1 MGGTVIGMLPMLVDM
16 IESVDVTASAI
27 LGVLAVLGAIKSAW
41 NGTLRRVYQ
50 NITQIE
56 DIHSSVNEMRS
67 QQKDI
72 GEAIAVLSW
81 AQEGEIEGVNPRAIE
96 ERVGVE
102 RSMADMIDDD
112 SFYRDGAPPGSD
124 PSSNSNADPMTDG
137 KDKPRHREQDD

>member
-1 MGGTVIGMLPMLVDM
+1 MTDAVFGALPMLVDM

-27 LGVLAVLGAIKSAW
+27 LGVLALLGALKSAW
-41 NGTLRRVYQ
+41 NGTLRHVYQ
-50 NITQIE
+50 NVMQIE

-81 AQEGEIEGVNPRAIE
+81 AEEGEIEGVNPRAIE

-112 SFYRDGAPPGSD
+112 NFYRDGAPPAADPQSDSQSD
-124 PSSNSNADPMTDG
+124 PTTDSE
-137 KDKPRHREQDD
+137 DQPRHRSQDD

>member
-1 MGGTVIGMLPMLVDM
+1 M

-27 LGVLAVLGAIKSAW
+27 LGVLAIFAALKSAW

-56 DIHSSVNEMRS
+56 DIHSSVIEMKD

-112 SFYRDGAPPGSD
+112 NFYRDGAPPAPGPQSR
-124 PSSNSNADPMTDG
+124 NGRGEETD
-137 KDKPRHREQDD
+137 DQPRHTEPDD